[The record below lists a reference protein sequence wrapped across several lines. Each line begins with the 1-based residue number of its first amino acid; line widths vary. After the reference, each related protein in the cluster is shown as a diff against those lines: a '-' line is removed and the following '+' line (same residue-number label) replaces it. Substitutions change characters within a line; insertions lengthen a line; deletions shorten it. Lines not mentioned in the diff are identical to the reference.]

1 LAPGLHQT
9 PKEAFEFTE
18 MTRLRM
24 QYEESL
30 RNALSRWPTVLIT
43 IFLVINTL
51 AFGQGLMSERRSMDS
66 RFPDS
71 SSLPTPVKSHT
82 PENPYRPITPTESLH
97 WFISGTIGPAH
108 LAGVTF
114 VSACGTAVNRPREYG
129 PHWEGF
135 ANRFGIGMAG
145 SATSNAMEAG
155 AGLILRED
163 PRYFRV
169 PQQAFKFRVG
179 NVARLTF
186 LARNESGRSEPAY
199 ARYIGIVGSNFLS
212 NTWRVHSE
220 ANVKDAVLRSSE
232 GFAGCM
238 AANAFK
244 EFWPDVK
251 RHVFRKYTRSSNLG
265 TQVQARIPR

>member
-1 LAPGLHQT
+1 
-9 PKEAFEFTE
+9 
-18 MTRLRM
+18 MRM
-24 QYEESL
+24 QYEELL
-30 RNALSRWPTVLIT
+30 RNALSRWLTVLIT
-43 IFLVINTL
+43 VFVVINTL
-51 AFGQGLMSERRSMDS
+51 AFGQGLMSEGGSMDS

-71 SSLPTPVKSHT
+71 SSLPTSVKSHT
-82 PENPYRPITPTESLH
+82 LEDPYRPITPSESLR

-114 VSACGTAVNRPREYG
+114 VSACGTGVNRPGEYG

-212 NTWRVHSE
+212 NAWRVHSE
-220 ANVKDAVLRSSE
+220 ANAKDALLRSSE
-232 GFAGCM
+232 GFAGRM
-238 AANAFK
+238 AANAFR
-244 EFWPDVK
+244 EFWPDAK
-251 RHVFRKYTRSSNLG
+251 RYLLRKHSRVGSRT
-265 TQVQARIPR
+265 PRAS

>member
-1 LAPGLHQT
+1 MHTQRRKSRA
-9 PKEAFEFTE
+9 
-18 MTRLRM
+18 TRLSGR
-24 QYEESL
+24 L
-30 RNALSRWPTVLIT
+30 AILVA
-43 IFLVINTL
+43 IFGVTNTL
-51 AFGQGLMSERRSMDS
+51 AAGQILTPQIVSEFPRPSYDQPHASSLLTPLKSQRLETSYNPITYSER
-66 RFPDS
+66 
-71 SSLPTPVKSHT
+71 
-82 PENPYRPITPTESLH
+82 LH

-114 VSACGTAVNRPREYG
+114 VSACGTAMNRPGEDG

-155 AGLILRED
+155 AGLILHED

-186 LARNESGRSEPAY
+186 FARNVSGGSEPAY

-212 NTWRVHSE
+212 NTWHVHSE
-220 ANVKDAVLRSSE
+220 ANVKDAVLRSSQ
-232 GFAGCM
+232 GFAGRM
-238 AANAFK
+238 AANAFQ

-251 RHVFRKYTRSSNLG
+251 RHVFRKYDRSSNLG
-265 TQVQARIPR
+265 TQAQVRIPR

>member
-1 LAPGLHQT
+1 MHTQRRKSRA
-9 PKEAFEFTE
+9 
-18 MTRLRM
+18 TRLSGR
-24 QYEESL
+24 L
-30 RNALSRWPTVLIT
+30 AILVAIFGVTT
-43 IFLVINTL
+43 ILASGQTL
-51 AFGQGLMSERRSMDS
+51 THEDVSE
-66 RFPDS
+66 FPQSSYDQPHS
-71 SSLPTPVKSHT
+71 SSLLTPLKSQRI
-82 PENPYRPITPTESLH
+82 ERPYNPITYTERLH

-251 RHVFRKYTRSSNLG
+251 RHVFHKYTRSSNLG

>member
-1 LAPGLHQT
+1 MHMQRRKSRAIRLSGGL
-9 PKEAFEFTE
+9 
-18 MTRLRM
+18 
-24 QYEESL
+24 
-30 RNALSRWPTVLIT
+30 T
-43 IFLVINTL
+43 ILVAIFAVTNTL
-51 AFGQGLMSERRSMDS
+51 ASGQTLTSQDVSEFAQSSYDQ
-66 RFPDS
+66 PHS
-71 SSLPTPVKSHT
+71 SSLLTPLKSQRL
-82 PENPYRPITPTESLH
+82 ERPYSPITYTERLH

-114 VSACGTAVNRPREYG
+114 VSACGTAVNRPGEYG

-135 ANRFGIGMAG
+135 ANRFGIGIAG
-145 SATSNAMEAG
+145 SATSNAMEG
-155 AGLILRED
+155 GFGLVLRED

-186 LARNESGRSEPAY
+186 LARNKSGGSEPAL
-199 ARYIGIVGSNFLS
+199 ARYVGIVGGNFLS
-212 NTWRVHSE
+212 NSWRVHSE

-251 RHVFRKYTRSSNLG
+251 RHVFRKYNRSSNLG

>member
-1 LAPGLHQT
+1 
-9 PKEAFEFTE
+9 
-18 MTRLRM
+18 M

-30 RNALSRWPTVLIT
+30 RDALSRPPIVLIT
-43 IFLVINTL
+43 VFLVINTL
-51 AFGQGLMSERRSMDS
+51 AFGQGLMSQRGSMDS

-71 SSLPTPVKSHT
+71 SSLLT
-82 PENPYRPITPTESLH
+82 PEKSRTLEDPYRPITPSGSLR

-114 VSACGTAVNRPREYG
+114 VSACGTGVNRPGEYG
-129 PHWEGF
+129 THWEGF

-169 PQQAFKFRVG
+169 PQQVFKFRVG

-212 NTWRVHSE
+212 NAWRVHSE
-220 ANVKDAVLRSSE
+220 ANAKDALLRSSE
-232 GFAGCM
+232 GFAGRM
-238 AANAFK
+238 AANAFT

-251 RHVFRKYTRSSNLG
+251 KYLFRTHNRVGQSNTKSRL
-265 TQVQARIPR
+265 QAD

>member
-1 LAPGLHQT
+1 MRTQRRKSWATKLSGRLAILV
-9 PKEAFEFTE
+9 AI
-18 MTRLRM
+18 
-24 QYEESL
+24 
-30 RNALSRWPTVLIT
+30 LSVA
-43 IFLVINTL
+43 NTL
-51 AFGQGLMSERRSMDS
+51 ASGQILTPQDVSEFHESSYDQ
-66 RFPDS
+66 PDS
-71 SSLPTPVKSHT
+71 SPLLTPLESQSL
-82 PENPYRPITPTESLH
+82 ERPYNSITYTERLH
-97 WFISGTIGPAH
+97 WFVSGTIGPSH

-114 VSACGTAVNRPREYG
+114 VSASGTTVNRPGEYG
-129 PHWEGF
+129 VHWEGF
-135 ANRFGIGMAG
+135 ANRFGTGMAG

-169 PQQAFKFRVG
+169 PQQALKFRVG
-179 NVARLTF
+179 NVSRLTF
-186 LARNESGRSEPAY
+186 FARNESGRSEPAY

-232 GFAGCM
+232 GFAGRM

-251 RHVFRKYTRSSNLG
+251 RHVFRKYNRSSNLG

>member
-1 LAPGLHQT
+1 
-9 PKEAFEFTE
+9 
-18 MTRLRM
+18 MRM

-43 IFLVINTL
+43 VFVVMNTF
-51 AFGQGLMSERRSMDS
+51 AFGQGLMSERGAMDS
-66 RFPDS
+66 RFSDS

-82 PENPYRPITPTESLH
+82 LEDSYRPITPSGSLR
-97 WFISGTIGPAH
+97 WFLTSTIGSAH
-108 LAGVTF
+108 VAGVAF
-114 VSACGTAVNRPREYG
+114 LSAGGTALNRPGEYG

-163 PRYFRV
+163 PRYFCV
-169 PQQAFKFRVG
+169 PQQALKFRVG
-179 NVARLTF
+179 NVVRLTF

-212 NTWRVHSE
+212 NAWRVHSE
-220 ANVKDAVLRSSE
+220 ANAKDALLRSSE
-232 GFAGCM
+232 GFAGRM
-238 AANAFK
+238 AANAFR
-244 EFWPDVK
+244 EFWPDAK
-251 RHVFRKYTRSSNLG
+251 RYLTRKHNRVGHSNTKRRAENTL
-265 TQVQARIPR
+265 